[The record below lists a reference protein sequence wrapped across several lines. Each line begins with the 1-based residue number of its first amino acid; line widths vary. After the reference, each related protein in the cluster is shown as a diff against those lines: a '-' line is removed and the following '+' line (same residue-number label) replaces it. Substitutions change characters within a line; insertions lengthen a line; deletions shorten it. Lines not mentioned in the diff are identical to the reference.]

1 MRALGYSFD
10 EAVSSL
16 WRRRGSTLLAV
27 LTIGVAMFV
36 LGVFLLLSLNV
47 QRLVARWTETAELS
61 VYLAD
66 GVSAEDKATVGSLVA
81 AHGAVAGSEFVSSEE
96 ALKRFGRMF
105 PEFAQAA
112 AALGGQVLPASFEV
126 RLKPGADGPPV
137 TPLVDALR
145 RMPGVTDVRYDREWV
160 ARLQAIVRTVRA
172 AGAALAL
179 VLVLA
184 AALTVASV
192 VRLALHARRQEI
204 EIMHLV
210 GAPLTYIRGPF
221 VMEGVLQGGLGA
233 LVALALLV
241 LLYGTARVRLDAAAI
256 AVPGLGAAAPS
267 FLPALWIAALVAGG
281 MAVGCIGG
289 LVAARSAQGGT
300 ADR

>member
-1 MRALGYSFD
+1 
-10 EAVSSL
+10 
-16 WRRRGSTLLAV
+16 
-27 LTIGVAMFV
+27 
-36 LGVFLLLSLNV
+36 
-47 QRLVARWTETAELS
+47 
-61 VYLAD
+61 
-66 GVSAEDKATVGSLVA
+66 
-81 AHGAVAGSEFVSSEE
+81 
-96 ALKRFGRMF
+96 MF

-112 AALGGQVLPASFEV
+112 LTLGGQVLPASFEV
-126 RLKPGADGPPV
+126 RLKPGTDGPPV
-137 TPLVDALR
+137 APLVDALR

-172 AGAALAL
+172 VGAGLAL

-192 VRLALHARRQEI
+192 VRLALHARRDEI

-233 LVALALLV
+233 LVALGLLV
-241 LLYGTARVRLDAAAI
+241 LLYATARVRLDAAA
-256 AVPGLGAAAPS
+256 VTMPGLGAAAPS
-267 FLPALWIAALVAGG
+267 FLPAPWIAALVAGG
-281 MAVGCIGG
+281 MAVGCLGG
-289 LVAARSAQGGT
+289 LVAARSARGGI